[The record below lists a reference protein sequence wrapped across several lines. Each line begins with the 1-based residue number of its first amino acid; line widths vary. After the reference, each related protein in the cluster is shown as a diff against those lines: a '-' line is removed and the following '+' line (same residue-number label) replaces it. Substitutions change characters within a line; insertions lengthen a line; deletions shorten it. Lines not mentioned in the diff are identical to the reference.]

1 LEHCLDVK
9 VARIFNAYGPGMRG
23 SDGRVI
29 SSFIAQ
35 SLRGRDVIVNG
46 QGNATRS
53 FQYVGDCVVGLRA
66 LMESSWG
73 GGPINIGCEVEM
85 SILDLAELVVQRVS
99 ELAGGRPANIRHGQ
113 PLPDEPVRRKPDCAL
128 AKQVLGWSS
137 KIDLAEGLDRTIK
150 WHMQN
155 GDMPNQAS
163 L

>member
-1 LEHCLDVK
+1 
-9 VARIFNAYGPGMRG
+9 M
-23 SDGRVI
+23 GRRTH
-29 SSFIAQ
+29 Q
-35 SLRGRDVIVNG
+35 HR
-46 QGNATRS
+46 Q
-53 FQYVGDCVVGLRA
+53 
-66 LMESSWG
+66 
-73 GGPINIGCEVEM
+73 VEM